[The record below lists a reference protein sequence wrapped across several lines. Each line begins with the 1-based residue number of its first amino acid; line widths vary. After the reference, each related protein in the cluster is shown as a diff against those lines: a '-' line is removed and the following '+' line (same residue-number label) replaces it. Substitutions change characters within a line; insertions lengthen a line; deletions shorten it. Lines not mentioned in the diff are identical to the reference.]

1 MKRHKLDSR
10 TYAYKREHVYPI
22 LLVLPSILALALV
35 IVIPALITVKT
46 SLQESTFGLPDRFIW
61 FENYRNLFANKL
73 FIRAAWNTV
82 IFSLLV
88 VVFEIGLGL
97 LTAIV
102 MSTQFKM
109 QRTIISLIMIPYA
122 VSEVVAVIIW
132 KYMLDPDVGIVN
144 FIINRVFHL
153 PIFNWA
159 GNPIQAWIVIILLRV
174 WINFPFSF
182 LIIYSSIIGVPQELY
197 ESAFIDGA
205 SNFQGFTHITLPLV
219 RPSVMVATVFA
230 FIFAFRN
237 FATVWL
243 LTRGGPMNS
252 TQLLSTILYQQA
264 FAYWEFGLASATAIV
279 MTIFTFIIALYYLK
293 SMREQMFA

>member
-1 MKRHKLDSR
+1 M
-10 TYAYKREHVYPI
+10 
-22 LLVLPSILALALV
+22 LLVLPALLPLILV
-35 IVIPALITVKT
+35 IVLPAFLTIET
-46 SLQESTFGLPDRFIW
+46 SLQRSTFGLRDEFVGIK
-61 FENYRNLFANKL
+61 NYIEIFSDKL
-73 FIRAAWNTV
+73 FLTATLNTV
-82 IFSLLV
+82 MFSFLV
-88 VVFEIGLGL
+88 VIFEIGIGL

-109 QRTIISLIMIPYA
+109 QKLIISLIMIPYA

-132 KYMLDPDVGIVN
+132 KYMLDPDVGIIN
-144 FIINRVFHL
+144 FLLDRVL
-153 PIFNWA
+153 GLASINWA

-182 LIIYSSIIGVPQELY
+182 LIIYSSVIGVPQELY
-197 ESAFIDGA
+197 ESVYIDGA
-205 SNFQGFTHITLPLV
+205 TNMQSFRHITLPLV
-219 RPSVMVATVFA
+219 KPSIMVATIFA

-264 FAYWEFGLASATAIV
+264 FSFWEFGLASATAIV
-279 MTIFTFIIALYYLK
+279 MTVFTFIIALYYLG
-293 SMREQMFA
+293 SMREQMFGKQ